1 MRIKVSRLPYY
12 VSSLL
17 KLYSSSSFSSSF
29 RTLHLVRPVDV
40 WLETKTL
47 LDLLIVKEVVLDSE
61 YESRGVRIHSRDTVI
76 VDIGAGLGEFV
87 ITTAKKFPKA
97 KIFAVE
103 IDPDYISLL
112 KKNIQRNSITSI
124 TVVETPVT
132 SFSALLRTV
141 GGRIDF
147 LKIDCE
153 GCEYPLFEKTTPVT
167 LKRIK
172 KISMEYHEF
181 GGKKKETIHSV
192 FTKAGYTVQTVP
204 INATPGTGHMVAMKK
219 S

>member
-17 KLYSSSSFSSSF
+17 QLYSAASFSGSF
-29 RTLHLVRPVDV
+29 RTLHLLRPVDV
-40 WLETKTL
+40 WLETKTF

-61 YESRGVRIHSRDTVI
+61 YESNGVRIHSRDTVI

-87 ITTAKKFPKA
+87 ITTAKRFPKA

-103 IDPDYISLL
+103 IDPDYLSLL
-112 KKNIQRNSITSI
+112 KKNIQRNSISSI
-124 TVVETPVT
+124 TVIETPVT
-132 SFSALLRTV
+132 SFPALLRTV

-153 GCEYPLFEKTTPVT
+153 GCEHPLFEQASPVT
-167 LKRIK
+167 VKRIR

-181 GGKKKETIHSV
+181 GGKKKETIRSIL
-192 FTKAGYTVQTVP
+192 TKAGYTVRTLP
-204 INATPGTGHMVAMKK
+204 IIATSGTGHMVAMKK